1 MLHKHEFDV
10 TLALFSCCLI
20 LNGCCLKKS
29 YDVAAGIFLFVSRC
43 FDVANINFFFVLK
56 ACTLYV
62 AMVRPTI
69 GRPALASQLL

>member
-1 MLHKHEFDV
+1 MLLWRFPFLQVDFMEIAFFMLHKHEFDV

-43 FDVANINFFFVLK
+43 FDVF
-56 ACTLYV
+56 
-62 AMVRPTI
+62 
-69 GRPALASQLL
+69 